1 MYERPGRGIDL
12 TADKLLTH
20 NTPHYQG
27 GYAGVPIKQ
36 DNPKTLDS
44 LASRTQIQTGV
55 KYFLRIKRVC
65 EVPDTTLAGAT
76 VGAPVYIVKTTDA
89 LTLTAGATG
98 LNAVL
103 GRVQSLAGQYG
114 TPTGILRVNMDARD
128 SVTIP

>member
-1 MYERPGRGIDL
+1 
-12 TADKLLTH
+12 
-20 NTPHYQG
+20 
-27 GYAGVPIKQ
+27 
-36 DNPKTLDS
+36 
-44 LASRTQIQTGV
+44 
-55 KYFLRIKRVC
+55 VC

-128 SVTIP
+128 SVAIP